1 MKLLGDNIDGVSSFK
16 HFQALTAH
24 FSFIMRLFF
33 VYYAIIFRLLCDYF
47 RLFFVYFSFFFRL
60 FLFIFRLLFVYLSFI
75 FVYNICL
82 VSDIQEVS
90 LEPLRS
96 SGTPILPK
104 WLPTGP

>member
-47 RLFFVYFSFFFRL
+47 RLVFVYFSFIFRL
-60 FLFIFRLLFVYLSFI
+60 FFLFFPFI
-75 FVYNICL
+75 FVYIICI